1 MYKLEGVIKVEINNR
16 VIYCNNMNYNHID
29 VLSKNEIISPHDSG
43 NDITYTYK
51 EMQEE
56 EIPQSLL

>member
-16 VIYCNNMNYNHID
+16 VIYCNNISYNHIG

-43 NDITYTYK
+43 NDMNCTYI
-51 EMQEE
+51 EMQEKK
-56 EIPQSLL
+56 IPQIG